1 MTFASVMLLG
11 LLAVLVVYDW
21 IESRGKNRRALVL
34 EIAAFVAGAFF
45 IAFPARAT
53 ALAHVV
59 GIGRGV
65 DFLLY
70 PIVIW
75 LVRESMLTRR
85 RRLEDLERMTALARE
100 VAILGARPLGL
111 APSVPPPPV
120 AHGSPP
126 PPPPPALRSAAGDE
140 TGRPKAN

>member
-1 MTFASVMLLG
+1 VSFASVL
-11 LLAVLVVYDW
+11 LLALVACLVAYDW
-21 IESRGKNRRALVL
+21 AELRGKNRRALFF
-34 EIAAFVAGAFF
+34 EIAAFVVGAFF

-85 RRLEDLERMTALARE
+85 RRLVDEERITELTRA
-100 VAILGARPLGL
+100 VAVLGAGPVQGVTAD
-111 APSVPPPPV
+111 APPRRITP
-120 AHGSPP
+120 
-126 PPPPPALRSAAGDE
+126 
-140 TGRPKAN
+140 

>member
-21 IESRGKNRRALVL
+21 LEWRGKNRRALIFELV
-34 EIAAFVAGAFF
+34 AFVAGAFF

-85 RRLEDLERMTALARE
+85 RRLEDLERMTELARE
-100 VAILGARPLGL
+100 VAILGARPIALVPSAS
-111 APSVPPPPV
+111 APLV
-120 AHGSPP
+120 AHDSPP
-126 PPPPPALRSAAGDE
+126 TPPPPAPRSAAGDE
-140 TGRPKAN
+140 TGLPKAN